1 MSGLRVIFMGTP
13 EFACPTLQRLID
25 RGEQVVAVVT
35 QPDRP
40 KGRGQ
45 RLMPPP
51 VKELAAR
58 HDIPVFQ
65 PARVRDPE
73 VVETLRG
80 LAPDVIVV
88 VAFGQ
93 ILPKAL
99 LDIPPLGCINVHASL
114 LPRYR
119 GAAPLNWCLING
131 EQETGV
137 TTMLMDVGLDTGPML
152 LKQSTP
158 IDGNEDILSLH
169 DRMSVMGAEL
179 LSETLDRLVAGTVV
193 PQEQDG
199 AQSCYAP
206 MLKKDDGRIDWN
218 REARA
223 IHNQVRGLAVWP
235 VAYTFLDG
243 QVLKV
248 YRTRIA
254 EGNGLPGTVLR
265 ADRQGIEVACLKG
278 SLIIEELQLAGKKR
292 LDAASFLAGYGIP
305 AGSLFSGGHD
315 GGGQA

>member
-13 EFACPTLQRLID
+13 EFACPTLQKLIE
-25 RGEQVVAVVT
+25 RGEQVVAVFT

-51 VKELAAR
+51 VKMLAER
-58 HDIPVFQ
+58 HAIPVYQ
-65 PARVRDPE
+65 PARVRAPE
-73 VVETLRG
+73 VIENIRE
-80 LAPDVIVV
+80 LAPDVVVV

-99 LDIPPLGCINVHASL
+99 LDIPPLGCVNVHASL

-119 GAAPLNWCLING
+119 GAAPLNWCIVNG
-131 EQETGV
+131 ETETGV
-137 TTMLMDVGLDTGPML
+137 TTMLMDAGLDTGPML
-152 LKQSTP
+152 LKRSTP
-158 IDGNEDILSLH
+158 IDGNEDIVSLH

-179 LSETLDRLVAGTVV
+179 LSDTLDGLTAGTVV
-193 PQEQDG
+193 PQGQDDSE
-199 AQSCYAP
+199 SCYAP
-206 MLKKDDGRIDWN
+206 LLKKEDGRIDWH
-218 REARA
+218 RKAGD

-243 QVLKV
+243 QALKV
-248 YRTRIA
+248 YRTSVA
-254 EGNGLPGTVLR
+254 AGSGLPGTVVR
-265 ADRQGIEVACLKG
+265 ADKHGIEVACLQG

-292 LDAASFLAGYGIP
+292 LDAASFLAGCTISTG
-305 AGSLFSGGHD
+305 ARFSDSPD
-315 GGGQA
+315 GGALA